1 MKEAKPIKETNNK
14 KKEEG
19 INEHMEYVYD
29 F

>member
-1 MKEAKPIKETNNK
+1 MKEAKPIKETNTK

-19 INEHMEYVYD
+19 INEHMESVYD